1 MKYLIQMTVLAFKTA
16 ISLKSNSAIRSFT
29 KMHRDREKAV
39 PLFWPNKQKSQ
50 RRVTNQLLEL
60 LSNSNLLEPQP
71 TKKRFACYC
80 QGKK

>member
-1 MKYLIQMTVLAFKTA
+1 
-16 ISLKSNSAIRSFT
+16 
-29 KMHRDREKAV
+29 MHRDREKAV

-50 RRVTNQLLEL
+50 RRVTNQLLES